1 MGMRARAA
9 RTTIAA
15 AASGAL
21 LIAGSA
27 QAAQVRVDRACYP
40 GDAEEQI
47 KISGDGYLPNTDY
60 LLLLDNGV
68 VGSGTADA
76 LGRVTTETAAP
87 SPPESGSRAHD
98 RGHKVEI
105 RQGSLRASAGFRSA
119 RIFGDFNPG
128 SGDPAKLRVRFS
140 VFGFGIETRPGEK
153 QPRIYVH
160 YVDRKG
166 KSRKTVAL
174 GQRQGLVRIDPP
186 HAQAQAVPVPAVERH
201 LDAAVRHAQALPSR
215 DLAQQ
220 VRLGSRDAEDQQ
232 AGQDEEEEAPLTR
245 VRVTLR
251 PARAR
256 GLRERQFAVRRIDEH
271 ARRPLR
277 TCRRGCAARAGRPAA
292 SGSRA

>member
-1 MGMRARAA
+1 MEMRARAA

-40 GDAEEQI
+40 GDGDVPV

-76 LGRVTTETAAP
+76 QGRVTTETAAP

-128 SGDPAKLRVRFS
+128 DGDPAKLRVRFS

-153 QPRIYVH
+153 QPRVYVH

-174 GQRQGLVRIDPP
+174 GQGKGSCGSIRRTRKRKLFPFR
-186 HAQAQAVPVPAVERH
+186 
-201 LDAAVRHAQALPSR
+201 PSSGTWSLQFDTR
-215 DLAQQ
+215 KRYVKGTSRSTFAWD
-220 VRLGSRDAEDQQ
+220 RLTLKISKQEE
-232 AGQDEEEEAPLTR
+232 EEEEAPLTR
-245 VRVTLR
+245 ARVTLR
-251 PARAR
+251 PAA
-256 GLRERQFAVRRIDEH
+256 
-271 ARRPLR
+271 
-277 TCRRGCAARAGRPAA
+277 
-292 SGSRA
+292 GSRPW